1 MAAKQ
6 TSPAHMLARTPV
18 ERIVVSWI
26 CKLVFSLSFFLWLGL
41 GIGIH
46 VLGAMGINKAA
57 RSTLSGG
64 GRESGIPGAL
74 VPSDVTAKT
83 TR

>member
-1 MAAKQ
+1 MYRG
-6 TSPAHMLARTPV
+6 SLSSLA
-18 ERIVVSWI
+18 
-26 CKLVFSLSFFLWLGL
+26 LSFFLLFFLSVAGV
-41 GIGIH
+41 GID
-46 VLGAMGINKAA
+46 VLGAIGINREAA

-64 GRESGIPGAL
+64 GRESGIPGAV